1 MVLPEK
7 TKIWNVI
14 KANLPAINKS
24 GSNGIEVLVWSQDKG
39 LEEVKERIRGIRERN
54 KIKRQEEASE
64 RKEII
69 SQI

>member
-14 KANLPAINKS
+14 KANLAAINKS

-39 LEEVKERIRGIRERN
+39 LEEVKDRIRGIRERN
-54 KIKRQEEASE
+54 KREHLETSN
-64 RKEII
+64 RKDII
-69 SQI
+69 Q

>member
-39 LEEVKERIRGIRERN
+39 LEEVKEMIRGIREKN
-54 KIKRQEEASE
+54 KIKYSC
-64 RKEII
+64 
-69 SQI
+69 